1 MARICNDR
9 VRWSCVD
16 TRAYSPTRNIFA
28 GARRWP
34 KTLFVIAVVEAR
46 LTAISECPMR
56 RALS

>member
-1 MARICNDR
+1 
-9 VRWSCVD
+9 VD